1 MISRIHCMYALHN
14 RNGCQNDH
22 LKTEL
27 LATGDSLLGEAN
39 PTDNYF
45 GIGLSLN
52 NPRALIKSQWRGEN
66 LQGATLMSI
75 REKLK

>member
-1 MISRIHCMYALHN
+1 MYEYYILRAALEAKFS
-14 RNGCQNDH
+14 QNDH

-39 PTDNYF
+39 TTDNYF